1 VCAFRTRAANLERTL
16 ASSPLARPQ
25 TIDIPSEVGRIID
38 RNTDLVVRILTID
51 IRWFAAE
58 TV

>member
-1 VCAFRTRAANLERTL
+1 VCVPDTSGTSLKRTL